1 MKIPIFLAHGALGGF
16 DEVIMIGVSVVF
28 VVMMGVSWVK
38 SRSME
43 PLLEEEEPAEPNVK
57 EPTDSMGASNED
69 RFPLD

>member
-28 VVMMGVSWVK
+28 VVMMGVSWIK

-43 PLLEEEEPAEPNVK
+43 PILEDEEESNDNDPDEQ
-57 EPTDSMGASNED
+57 ASESD
-69 RFPLD
+69 KDHLPLD

>member
-28 VVMMGVSWVK
+28 VVMMGVSWIK

-43 PLLEEEEPAEPNVK
+43 PILEDEEESTADEQDVAENTPNK
-57 EPTDSMGASNED
+57 D

>member
-28 VVMMGVSWVK
+28 VVMMGVSWIK
-38 SRSME
+38 SRTME
-43 PLLEEEEPAEPNVK
+43 PILYEDEEPDDNEQD
-57 EPTDSMGASNED
+57 TSASASDKD